1 MVTAHT
7 AHSDQVP
14 EPRALLAW
22 TTQKRIDYR
31 LYGWC
36 KMIVARD
43 GELWNEINAQAEAD
57 VRKGS
62 SSTTEDRQLVVD
74 SLLRALEANSEG
86 FNYLH
91 DHNWDIIISALKKEN
106 MFKFKI
112 TRQGHKVDF
121 WNAQEF
127 VGRLRSRRRLSNRL
141 KDPYEGR
148 LEELDSLFEQ
158 LLDQPRRRV
167 VQSAVKAWVKRQASP
182 NGRLLFGDEAI
193 EAFVDNLL
201 CERPP
206 EYSEQQ
212 SLRHHRRVGF
222 RQIALRPDLRTIG
235 LAREG
240 GYLI

>member
-7 AHSDQVP
+7 AHSDQVCRTESSSLAFARTTLEKIAQTRRDFPDQVP

-106 MFKFKI
+106 MVRFPQSCVSSHPTDSILVFSSNSRSLVKGTRSTFGTRKSSSAGCDRDDDSRTVSRYIAI
-112 TRQGHKVDF
+112 TAWIEPERVITSSCCRILTKVDS
-121 WNAQEF
+121 
-127 VGRLRSRRRLSNRL
+127 RSSTRSSSNCSIS
-141 KDPYEGR
+141 
-148 LEELDSLFEQ
+148 LD
-158 LLDQPRRRV
+158 
-167 VQSAVKAWVKRQASP
+167 AAWC
-182 NGRLLFGDEAI
+182 N
-193 EAFVDNLL
+193 
-201 CERPP
+201 RP
-206 EYSEQQ
+206 
-212 SLRHHRRVGF
+212 
-222 RQIALRPDLRTIG
+222 
-235 LAREG
+235 
-240 GYLI
+240 